1 MSYRF
6 VDLRTNTDK
15 TGEMTRLPRFR
26 NPAAALGLL
35 PTPRSCR
42 LPNSPASS
50 PDGSRV
56 ASPDLETSP
65 MPHTSSVSHSP
76 PGPEASPEIHGMLTP
91 QTSPQPYRCVCQ
103 RPQSLIMCS
112 SCGFTVTGV
121 CASDHSPSSCVLH
134 VASLLQVC
142 VPATT
147 VPHHVFFMWLH
158 CYRCVC
164 QRPQSLIMCSSC
176 GFTFTGRVRSPCS
189 AHPSQIYLMDNE
201 VCPECS
207 SACLREYKY

>member
-112 SCGFTVTGV
+112 SCGFT
-121 CASDHSPSSCVLH
+121 
-134 VASLLQVC
+134 
-142 VPATT
+142 
-147 VPHHVFFMWLH
+147 
-158 CYRCVC
+158 
-164 QRPQSLIMCSSC
+164 
-176 GFTFTGRVRSPCS
+176 FTGRVRSPCS